1 MKNIGSILKWMIE
14 VAMEYGEVKEVNTYS
29 TSINVVAVNEKGERV
44 TIRVEE
50 EMK

>member
-1 MKNIGSILKWMIE
+1 MNNIGSTLKWMLE
-14 VAMEYGEVKEVNTYS
+14 VAMEYGEVTDVNTYS
-29 TSINVVAVNEKGERV
+29 TSVNVTAVNEKGERV